1 MAGMGLVQ
9 VVRGLNTG
17 FGAVSTSEDH
27 SEAFNPLGATVMLDD
42 GRGFRYLKINQIG
55 AVGQIVTPLLSIDD
69 ADVDA
74 ASSDATLTGTDDFI
88 LNEFAD
94 GSAFVFINAGTG
106 LGQVRRIRSNTANV
120 LTVDSA
126 WSTALDTTSDYVTFA
141 PYEVEL
147 CDATFERVVGV
158 ELSAHT
164 ADYYGWFQISGLALV
179 RCAGG
184 TDALVAHE
192 GLVSSS
198 AEGVAK
204 GLTSTPTAEEADRSF
219 GYAVMAYSA
228 ADAAGQ
234 VIPIMLNRIL

>member
-164 ADYYGWFQISGLALV
+164 ADYYGWFQISGLALDTTSDYV
-179 RCAGG
+179 TFAPYEVELC
-184 TDALVAHE
+184 DATFERVVGVELSAHTADYYGWFQIS
-192 GLVSSS
+192 GL
-198 AEGVAK
+198 A
-204 GLTSTPTAEEADRSF
+204 
-219 GYAVMAYSA
+219 
-228 ADAAGQ
+228 
-234 VIPIMLNRIL
+234 